1 MNKPAEQTERR
12 LPSPLIALTPG
23 TLQRSRAG
31 ATDAVIAIM
40 ERAAHAAVAGG
51 VRSLMVREPALEDG
65 AFLEL
70 ALRLRAILEGAWGA
84 NGAWLA
90 VHDRLHLARAA
101 GAHAVHLGGA
111 SLELEPAR
119 LVVGHSVAVGA
130 SSHAGDVPG
139 DFVGVDYLL
148 HAPVFEPTSKPLHGR
163 DTLGWDGAE
172 SFAAESFAAESS
184 GAESSGAMAGI
195 PVYGLGGITI
205 PSLAEAVAQDREHGG
220 PRRLRGVA
228 LIGGLWGSDATP
240 IDGMS
245 RALTDTRA
253 IHARAEELTS
263 ICLDAF
269 GSPEAQPDPQ
279 PDATTGGPLG

>member
-90 VHDRLHLARAA
+90 VHDRLHLASAA
-101 GAHAVHLGGA
+101 GAHAVHLGGT

-119 LVVGHSVAVGA
+119 LVVGHSVAMGA

-139 DFVGVDYLL
+139 DFDGVDYLL
-148 HAPVFEPTSKPLHGR
+148 HAPVFEPTSKPLYGR

-172 SFAAESFAAESS
+172 SFAAESS
-184 GAESSGAMAGI
+184 GATAGI

-253 IHARAEELTS
+253 IHARAEELTR